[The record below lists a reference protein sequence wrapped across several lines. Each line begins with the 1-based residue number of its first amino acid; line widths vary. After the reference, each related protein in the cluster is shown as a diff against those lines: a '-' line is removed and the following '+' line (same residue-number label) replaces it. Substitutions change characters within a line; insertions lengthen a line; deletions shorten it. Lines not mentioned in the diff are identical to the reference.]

1 MNELIYVP
9 DPEYFQGDEWTPER
23 LYDLAQSMSPA
34 TIEQVQGTWRTLG
47 EDASTEITAFVDGIR
62 REIGTSWQGP
72 AASNAD
78 SQASDYARS
87 ADPTRSQLHGV
98 ASALDPIYQAATQL
112 KGGAVPDVQGLNW
125 YDNLTP
131 WLSNSDQEYYR
142 RHGEALDA
150 MNNIYRP
157 GVQDTDRE
165 VPVFDQLEDV
175 VNSPDPTWPPPE
187 HRRPSASGGTG
198 DPGAAPIASP
208 ESGQGDSV
216 PAQGQAGPPP
226 WAGENPASTTAAS
239 AVGSPTP
246 SGMPM
251 SGDTPRPGSNPGIG
265 GGGLGGGGGGVVGGV
280 PAGGGFTGRVPGA
293 IPSAGGAAGGRAGGL
308 TGAPGAGVRGP
319 GMMGGGMMGAPGARG
334 GNDGDK
340 EHKTPG
346 YLITLDNG
354 NELIGK
360 FPAVAPPVIGA

>member
-34 TIEQVQGTWRTLG
+34 TIEQVQSTWRSLG
-47 EDASTEITAFVDGIR
+47 EDASTTIGAFVDGIR
-62 REIGTSWQGP
+62 REIATSWQGQ

-78 SQASDYARS
+78 SNASDYARS
-87 ADPTRSQLHGV
+87 ADPTRSQLQGV
-98 ASALDPIYQAATQL
+98 ANALDPIYQAATQL
-112 KGGAVPDVQGLNW
+112 KSGAVPEVQGLNW

-131 WLSNSDQEYYR
+131 WLSNADQEYYR

-175 VNSPDPTWPPPE
+175 VKPPDSTVPRTGSSPDGHGGGPG
-187 HRRPSASGGTG
+187 RPGT
-198 DPGAAPIASP
+198 APVSSP
-208 ESGQGDSV
+208 EYGQGDDE
-216 PAQGQAGPPP
+216 PGWGQTGPPP
-226 WAGENPASTTAAS
+226 GSGDSPASTTAAS
-239 AVGSPTP
+239 ATGSPVP
-246 SGMPM
+246 SGMPT
-251 SGDTPRPGSNPGIG
+251 SGDASRLGSNPGIG
-265 GGGLGGGGGGVVGGV
+265 GGGGGVGGGVAA
-280 PAGGGFTGRVPGA
+280 AGGGFAGRAPGA
-293 IPSAGGAAGGRAGGL
+293 MPGAGGAAGVRAGGL
-308 TGAPGAGVRGP
+308 SGAGVRGP
-319 GMMGGGMMGAPGARG
+319 GMMGGGMMGAPGARSG
-334 GNDGDK
+334 GDGDK

-346 YLITLDNG
+346 YLVTLDNG